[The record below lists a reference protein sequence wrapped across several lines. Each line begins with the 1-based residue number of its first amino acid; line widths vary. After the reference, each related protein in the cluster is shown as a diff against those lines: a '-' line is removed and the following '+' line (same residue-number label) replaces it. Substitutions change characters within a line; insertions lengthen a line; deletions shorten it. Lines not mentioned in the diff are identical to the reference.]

1 MKPLMPLA
9 MLPEGGEAV
18 IIGVVAGRGLARR
31 LYEMG
36 FVRGERVKMLRAG
49 PGPVLVLV
57 KGSRVALG
65 WGVAMKILVDGGEAP

>member
-1 MKPLMPLA
+1 LKPLMPLA

-36 FVRGERVKMLRAG
+36 FVRGEKVKMLRAG

-65 WGVAMKILVDGGEAP
+65 WGVAMKILVDGGEVP

>member
-1 MKPLMPLA
+1 MKMPLA

-18 IIGVVAGRGLARR
+18 ITSVVAGRGLARR

-36 FVRGERVKMLRAG
+36 FVRGERVKVLRAG

-65 WGVAMKILVDGGEAP
+65 WGVAMKIFVDGGEAP

>member
-18 IIGVVAGRGLARR
+18 IISVVAGRGLARR

-36 FVRGERVKMLRAG
+36 FVRGERIKMLRAG

-65 WGVAMKILVDGGEAP
+65 WGVAMKIIVDGGEVP

>member
-1 MKPLMPLA
+1 MKTSMPLV
-9 MLPEGGEAV
+9 MLPEGREAV
-18 IIGVVAGRGLARR
+18 ITSVVAGRGLTRR

-49 PGPVLVLV
+49 PGPVLVVV

-65 WGVAMKILVDGGEAP
+65 WGVAMKIIVDGGEAP